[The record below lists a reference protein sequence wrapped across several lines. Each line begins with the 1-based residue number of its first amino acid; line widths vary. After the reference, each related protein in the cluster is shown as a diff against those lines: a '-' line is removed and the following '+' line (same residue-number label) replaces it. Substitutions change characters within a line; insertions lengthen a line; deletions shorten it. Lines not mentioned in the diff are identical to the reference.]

1 MTFGVGKTI
10 EQDLETLAK
19 SLWKS
24 LQKDHIARLLH
35 PTGEAVALQPEN
47 GKDFQLKELQTLV
60 GGLIEPVG
68 LDGRY
73 IMVIN
78 EEGMFKGLE
87 RNHLADLFYCQVAGC
102 KVEDLHGFL
111 GNVVVM
117 PDSMLK

>member
-1 MTFGVGKTI
+1 MTFGAGKTI
-10 EQDLETLAK
+10 EQDLDMRAEA
-19 SLWKS
+19 LWKS
-24 LQKDHIARLLH
+24 LQKDNTARLLH

-78 EEGMFKGLE
+78 EEGMFKSLE
-87 RNHLADLFYCQVAGC
+87 RNHLADLFYCQVAKC

-117 PDSMLK
+117 PEGMLK